1 MRSGRP
7 IPRAADA
14 LRLGPPHRPGGG
26 GKRRLHVRGPFRS
39 CRRHVHNRLHW
50 QQPDADFRGKARHA
64 ARIHAMKRLLLFAG
78 TTEGRRLA
86 EELSKD
92 WEVTASVA
100 TAYGA
105 QLLPSQVRVL
115 TGRLDEPQ
123 IEALLRQENFDV
135 LGRCHASLCEGGHA
149 ESANGR
155 RERCG
160 AVPAPRPAAEP
171 SARGCPCIGNRRKS
185 RRCPG

>member
-1 MRSGRP
+1 
-7 IPRAADA
+7 
-14 LRLGPPHRPGGG
+14 
-26 GKRRLHVRGPFRS
+26 
-39 CRRHVHNRLHW
+39 
-50 QQPDADFRGKARHA
+50 
-64 ARIHAMKRLLLFAG
+64 MKRLLLFAG

-135 LGRCHASLCEGGHA
+135 LVDATHPYAKAVTRNLQTAA
-149 ESANGR
+149 ANA
-155 RERCG
+155 
-160 AVPAPRPAAEP
+160 AVPYLRLARPQSPLPADARVLETAEKAAAALAKQR
-171 SARGCPCIGNRRKS
+171 ARS
-185 RRCPG
+185 S

>member
-1 MRSGRP
+1 
-7 IPRAADA
+7 
-14 LRLGPPHRPGGG
+14 
-26 GKRRLHVRGPFRS
+26 
-39 CRRHVHNRLHW
+39 
-50 QQPDADFRGKARHA
+50 
-64 ARIHAMKRLLLFAG
+64 MKRLLLFAG

-135 LGRCHASLCEGGHA
+135 LVDARIPMRRRSHEICKRPPRTLRCRTCASP
-149 ESANGR
+149 GR
-155 RERCG
+155 R
-160 AVPAPRPAAEP
+160 APCPRMLVYWKPP
-171 SARGCPCIGNRRKS
+171 KKPPLPWLKRRARS
-185 RRCPG
+185 S